1 MIVLR
6 HSDRSVAEGDGR
18 HTGTGVEGSRRAGNK
33 QARRGSK
40 VTEARTV
47 TPPLAGA
54 AFAADSRLL
63 ERVRVVGTR
72 TGVDYTDDA
81 AMSDLL
87 GRHRRAVDRAARGPA
102 GWIGGLAMAAGAI
115 WPFIGHA
122 VPATAGRPL
131 LAYAPAGPLLVL
143 AAVCLTLARLRW
155 KRALMHEELKG
166 YREALGLA
174 WAYGIEP
181 AHVPAWL
188 EGRREDGGG
197 KGAAPIPRYAPVER
211 SDEGT
216 GIPPTVTPPPKEAAV
231 LEYERV
237 ADQGGW
243 HDEVGWLL
251 LFAGGIGAAV
261 AVSSGEPLGLAA
273 LALVPLAVAV
283 WVAGH
288 RQGSRK
294 ASLRPEAEAYA
305 GAVVAARAAGAETPD
320 LSPQLRA
327 LLDD

>member
-1 MIVLR
+1 M
-6 HSDRSVAEGDGR
+6 A
-18 HTGTGVEGSRRAGNK
+18 
-33 QARRGSK
+33 
-40 VTEARTV
+40 EARTV
-47 TPPLAGA
+47 TPPLGGA

-63 ERVRVVGTR
+63 EGVRAVGAR
-72 TGVDYTDDA
+72 TGVDYTDDEA
-81 AMSDLL
+81 VSELL
-87 GRHRRAVDRAARGPA
+87 ARHRRAVDRASRGPA
-102 GWIGGLAMAAGAI
+102 GWIGGLALAAGMI
-115 WPFIGHA
+115 WPFIGHTA
-122 VPATAGRPL
+122 PATAGKPL

-143 AAVCLTLARLRW
+143 AVACLTLARLRW
-155 KRALMHEELKG
+155 KRALTHKELAG
-166 YREALGLA
+166 YREVLGLA
-174 WAYGIEP
+174 RAYGIEP

-197 KGAAPIPRYAPVER
+197 KGAAPITRYAPAER
-211 SDEGT
+211 SAEGT
-216 GIPPTVTPPPKEAAV
+216 GTPSKVSPPPKPAAV
-231 LEYERV
+231 SEYERV

-273 LALVPLAVAV
+273 LALVPLAVVV

-294 ASLRPEAEAYA
+294 AGLRPEAEAYA
-305 GAVVAARAAGAETPD
+305 RAVVAARAAGVETSD

>member
-1 MIVLR
+1 M
-6 HSDRSVAEGDGR
+6 
-18 HTGTGVEGSRRAGNK
+18 K
-33 QARRGSK
+33 
-40 VTEARTV
+40 
-47 TPPLAGA
+47 PPLGGA
-54 AFAADSRLL
+54 AFATDSRLL
-63 ERVRVVGTR
+63 ERVRAVGAR

-81 AMSDLL
+81 AVSDAL

-102 GWIGGLAMAAGAI
+102 AWIGGLAMAAGAI
-115 WPFIGHA
+115 WPFVGHA
-122 VPATAGRPL
+122 APATAGRPL

-143 AAVCLTLARLRW
+143 AAACLTLVRLRW
-155 KRALMHEELKG
+155 KRALTHKELAG

-174 WAYGIEP
+174 RAYGVEP

-197 KGAAPIPRYAPVER
+197 KGAAPIPRYAPVAR

-216 GIPPTVTPPPKEAAV
+216 GTPPAVTPPPKPAAV
-231 LEYERV
+231 SEYERV

-251 LFAGGIGAAV
+251 LFAGGIGTGV

-273 LALVPLAVAV
+273 LALVPLAVVV
-283 WVAGH
+283 WLAGH

-294 ASLRPEAEAYA
+294 AGLRPEAEAYA
-305 GAVVAARAAGAETPD
+305 RAVVAARAAGAETPD
-320 LSPQLRA
+320 LSPRLRA